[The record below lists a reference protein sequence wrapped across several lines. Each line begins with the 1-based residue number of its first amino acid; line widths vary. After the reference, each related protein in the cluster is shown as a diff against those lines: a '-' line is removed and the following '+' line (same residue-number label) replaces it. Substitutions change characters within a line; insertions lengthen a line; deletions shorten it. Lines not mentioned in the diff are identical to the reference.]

1 MSFDLWTMTEQ
12 GEYNDIIN
20 EFENLDNNET
30 EIPTSVDEA
39 EVVLHIEEVGKSF
52 LWGR

>member
-1 MSFDLWTMTEQ
+1 MTDQAEFK
-12 GEYNDIIN
+12 DILN
-20 EFENLDNNET
+20 EFENLDNNEP
-30 EIPTSVDEA
+30 ENPTVDDT